1 MHFEVAWVV
10 ASSGTQ
16 AQPKIILEPGYLPD
30 YLSVSYDYGS
40 NNLYKTALQKRCDKY
55 EKRDFSYHH
64 NVIVKIYNVINTMI
78 IKFWQVIIRSH
89 KGKRIRITVF
99 FILEFLLK
107 N

>member
-1 MHFEVAWVV
+1 MWWLYSDVFWELV
-10 ASSGTQ
+10 SSGTQ
-16 AQPKIILEPGYLPD
+16 VQTQIILEPGYLPD

-78 IKFWQVIIRSH
+78 INFWQVIIRSH
-89 KGKRIRITVF
+89 KG
-99 FILEFLLK
+99 
-107 N
+107 